1 VQEALANVARHAE
14 ARTAVVDLA
23 VHDRLLT
30 LTVRDDGRGLSPGW
44 SLEAQEA
51 AGHLGLAGMRERIGA
66 LGGAVRVTAVI
77 GGGVAV
83 EARLPVAPV
92 GGLA

>member
-1 VQEALANVARHAE
+1 
-14 ARTAVVDLA
+14 VD
-23 VHDRLLT
+23 DRLLT

-44 SLEAQEA
+44 SLDAQEA
-51 AGHLGLAGMRERIGA
+51 AGHLGLAGMRERISA
-66 LGGAVRVTAVI
+66 LGGAVRVTGVN